1 MGRQDEQENRKAG
14 ITFRL
19 LSVVKLNKI
28 SACRCNGKCIVFC
41 FEGSFGVASKDGMFT
56 IEKNKF
62 CMLDT
67 DMGAAVKCM
76 EKDGDVYVISV
87 NSLMVFGAF
96 VGLIEKQ
103 GLFVCDM
110 GGDEAVMKDIVVH
123 LQSEFY
129 QQRQYYLE
137 ICDSLLYT
145 LDFLLYRA
153 ALLDNETL
161 QEDLPVSVKMYIDQ
175 NYTEDISLGSIAAEF
190 FISTDHLS
198 HIFKSR
204 FGVSPINYLINRR
217 IIKAQT
223 LLANTSESVNT
234 ISGIVGYDNVS
245 YFSTLFRK
253 VVGMTPANFR
263 LESRR
268 NI

>member
-1 MGRQDEQENRKAG
+1 
-14 ITFRL
+14 
-19 LSVVKLNKI
+19 
-28 SACRCNGKCIVFC
+28 
-41 FEGSFGVASKDGMFT
+41 
-56 IEKNKF
+56 
-62 CMLDT
+62 
-67 DMGAAVKCM
+67 
-76 EKDGDVYVISV
+76 
-87 NSLMVFGAF
+87 
-96 VGLIEKQ
+96 
-103 GLFVCDM
+103 
-110 GGDEAVMKDIVVH
+110 
-123 LQSEFY
+123 
-129 QQRQYYLE
+129 
-137 ICDSLLYT
+137 
-145 LDFLLYRA
+145 
-153 ALLDNETL
+153 
-161 QEDLPVSVKMYIDQ
+161 MYIDQ